1 MMNFSSLLILV
12 AAGCGIAEKGLVKEP
27 VYVKALET
35 NSAITCLTNIMN
47 EEQDFTWTIVSAN
60 DELRMVEEDGYH
72 YEILDFLKNI
82 KKGEKAKTFTIST
95 NAVYFFIEKIPV
107 NYAGT
112 ADGMELGY
120 LRNMPG
126 NHFRQKMESKHMRGG
141 NAGLQCRICIIGDRN
156 LWSCTQMKWKFIT
169 NQTILSVTD

>member
-1 MMNFSSLLILV
+1 MDDESFFLLILV

-107 NYAGT
+107 NYART
-112 ADGMELGY
+112 ADGWNSEAY

-126 NHFRQKMESKHMRGG
+126 NHFWQKWNQAYEGG
-141 NAGLQCRICIIGDRN
+141 TLGYNVAYVLLGTEIYGAVP
-156 LWSCTQMKWKFIT
+156 K
-169 NQTILSVTD
+169 